1 MSTQTTALATLFDT
15 HASGPSHPRHP
26 AAPHLVD
33 ALIRTGR
40 LTETGLSRRARPR
53 PCPRCGTWTIAGLDA
68 DRCALEAH
76 CDPTPLTALG
86 EVIALAS
93 GRRTLELV
101 RTRGRLELE
110 QRWADHIAD
119 QPAGTTRGDVLATH
133 LCHQPI
139 PSAWTRPSTHIPPV
153 RPAADQPDF

>member
-1 MSTQTTALATLFDT
+1 MSTHTTALATLFDQAPT
-15 HASGPSHPRHP
+15 RHTEP
-26 AAPHLVD
+26 ARPQVVD

-53 PCPRCGTWTIAGLDA
+53 PCARCGIWTIAGLDA
-68 DRCALEAH
+68 DRLALEAH

-86 EVIALAS
+86 EVVALAA

-133 LCHQPI
+133 QCHQPI
-139 PSAWTRPSTHIPPV
+139 PDTWTSPSVHVTTTPTITDRPP
-153 RPAADQPDF
+153 F